1 MMKLVK
7 IKDNINLKQLE
18 ELGFREIKE
27 NDFANPGCA
36 NCYILE
42 DGIVGIKID
51 KKTRRIEICLYNED
65 YLYDD
70 VSDIDL
76 AKIFYNL
83 IKRGLVE
90 GGKERC

>member
-1 MMKLVK
+1 MMKFVK

-18 ELGFREIKE
+18 KLGFREIKE
-27 NDFANPGCA
+27 NDFANPGCV

-51 KKTRRIEICLYNED
+51 KKTRRIEIVLYNED
-65 YLYDD
+65 YLYDN
-70 VSDIDL
+70 VSNIDL
-76 AKIFYNL
+76 AKVYYDL
-83 IKRGLVE
+83 IQMGLVE

>member
-1 MMKLVK
+1 MIKFVK

-18 ELGFREIKE
+18 KLGFREIKE

-36 NCYILE
+36 DCYILE

-51 KKTRRIEICLYNED
+51 KKTRKIEIVLYNED
-65 YLYDD
+65 YLYDN

-76 AKIFYNL
+76 AKIFYDL
-83 IKRGLVE
+83 IQMGLVE
-90 GGKERC
+90 EGKENK